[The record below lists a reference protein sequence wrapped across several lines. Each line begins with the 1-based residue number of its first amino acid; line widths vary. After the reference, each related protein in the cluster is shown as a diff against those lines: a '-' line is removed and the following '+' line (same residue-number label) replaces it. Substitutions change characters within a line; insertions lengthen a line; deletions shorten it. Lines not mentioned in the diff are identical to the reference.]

1 MERLVQI
8 LFGHERAVFTNGQFG
23 FGLRPHPAVL
33 VAGALLFCAF
43 IYFVYVRPRARLRGP
58 KLAALISLRVA
69 LFALLVFLLLRP
81 VVVVPSVVPRSTS
94 VALVADDSRSMQI
107 ADAPG
112 RRTRLEA
119 VRAALFSAET
129 KFLPRLQEK
138 FRTDLYA
145 FSGELGALGGG
156 GEELF
161 GEGAASDLGGAV
173 SEAARRAAGVPL
185 SAVVLVSDGAANV
198 PRDLGAV
205 LRELRAKNLPVY
217 TVGVGSAERP
227 TDAELVRVQMP
238 RRVLVGSSV
247 NVEAFV
253 RLSGYGP
260 TKVLIAVSE
269 DGRAVKTEEF
279 NLRGGETEAVRL
291 ELTAAIA
298 GVHRYT
304 FEITALDG
312 EMTLENNGREALVE
326 VIEGPLRVLYVEGEP
341 RWEHGKMR
349 SAVTRNE
356 KNVELVSILRTG
368 ENKLYRQGVS
378 GEAELA
384 EG

>member
-23 FGLRPHPAVL
+23 FGLRPHPAVI

-94 VALVADDSRSMQI
+94 VALLADDSRSMQI

-119 VRAALFSAET
+119 VRAALFSAESR
-129 KFLPRLQEK
+129 FLPRLQEK

-145 FSGELGALGGG
+145 FSGELGALGSG

-205 LRELRAKNLPVY
+205 LARAAREEPPGLHR
-217 TVGVGSAERP
+217 GGRERGAP
-227 TDAELVRVQMP
+227 
-238 RRVLVGSSV
+238 
-247 NVEAFV
+247 
-253 RLSGYGP
+253 
-260 TKVLIAVSE
+260 
-269 DGRAVKTEEF
+269 DGRRAGARADAAARARRFERERRGVRAPQR
-279 NLRGGETEAVRL
+279 LRPDEGFDRGERGRARGQDGGVLLARRRDRGRPSGADGGDCRRR
-291 ELTAAIA
+291 TAT
-298 GVHRYT
+298 RSRSRRS
-304 FEITALDG
+304 TA
-312 EMTLENNGREALVE
+312 R
-326 VIEGPLRVLYVEGEP
+326 
-341 RWEHGKMR
+341 
-349 SAVTRNE
+349 
-356 KNVELVSILRTG
+356 
-368 ENKLYRQGVS
+368 
-378 GEAELA
+378 
-384 EG
+384 